1 MTQEQEIQQELAAC
15 RAAWAA
21 QPDAKFGWCIHHE
34 IELELLTETIENRI
48 NYILTDKPKRE
59 QALRFLNMRP
69 FSVVPA
75 ELDKAGAEL
84 DKAGAEWR
92 KASAEWRWRK
102 ASAELDKASAE
113 WNKACAK
120 WDGKEAAHLADVPSH
135 TWNGTSIFSE

>member
-21 QPDAKFGWCIHHE
+21 QPDAKFGWCIHHK

-69 FSVVPA
+69 FSVVRA
-75 ELDKAGAEL
+75 ELDKT
-84 DKAGAEWR
+84 R
-92 KASAEWRWRK
+92 
-102 ASAELDKASAE
+102 AELDKASAE
-113 WNKACAK
+113 WCKADDELDKARAEWCKAGAE

>member
-1 MTQEQEIQQELAAC
+1 MTQEQKIQQELAAC

-48 NYILTDKPKRE
+48 SYILSDKPKHE

-69 FSVVPA
+69 LSVVPA

-84 DKAGAEWR
+84 DKARAEWS
-92 KASAEWRWRK
+92 KAG
-102 ASAELDKASAE
+102 AELDKACAE

-135 TWNGTSIFSE
+135 TWNGKSIFTE